1 MKRHLRRPLSD
12 LTNPVRDSEQGL
24 DLRQVYDYK
33 AVSDVGFRP
42 LGSPL
47 KSPAIPEA
55 PNPRDPDRD

>member
-24 DLRQVYDYK
+24 DLRQVYDYT
-33 AVSDVGFRP
+33 AVSDVFCRP

-47 KSPAIPEA
+47 QAPAISEA